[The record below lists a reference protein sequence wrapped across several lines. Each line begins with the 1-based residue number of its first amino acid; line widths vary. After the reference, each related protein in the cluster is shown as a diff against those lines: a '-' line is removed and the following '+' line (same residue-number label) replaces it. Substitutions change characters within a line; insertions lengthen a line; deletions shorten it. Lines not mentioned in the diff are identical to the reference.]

1 MAMNPSKVDFSKITI
16 SAPKTM
22 DNGGKMLYLNYGGGI
37 NSLYVTTPEVE
48 VPFDPSYFAD
58 NENSGKYSVKFSMK
72 DLEGNKSMRDFHTW
86 ASSMD
91 EMLLKKASENSQA
104 WFRKAKLS
112 DETLKELYTPMVK
125 VSTDPETGEPNGK
138 YPDSYAFKIN
148 KRDGKFKDFTIYDA
162 SKNVFDVDGTTDSPT
177 DITKLIVKGALI
189 KVVMKCNGIWV
200 ANGKFGC
207 TWKAEQVRVKIPE
220 GGLKEFAIMS
230 DSEDEDDSGPS
241 LTRQSSSAPVAAKMI
256 EDSSDDEEAVDDK
269 KVMFLEKEDSDDD
282 EQEPEPEPEKKKVV
296 KKVRKVKKAS
306 PE

>member
-1 MAMNPSKVDFSKITI
+1 MAVNPNKVDFSKITI

-22 DNGGKMLYLNYGGGI
+22 DNGGKMLFLNYGGGI

-72 DLEGNKSMRDFHTW
+72 DLDGNKSMRDFHTW
-86 ASSMD
+86 ATSMD

-125 VSTDPETGEPNGK
+125 VSTDPETGEPNGR
-138 YPDSYAFKIN
+138 YPDSFAFKIN
-148 KRDGKFKDFTIYDA
+148 KRDGKFKDFAIYDA
-162 SKNVFDVDGTTDSPT
+162 SKNVFDVDGTTDNPT

-207 TWKAEQVRVKIPE
+207 TWKAEQVRVKVPE
-220 GGLKEFAIMS
+220 GGLRDFAIMS
-230 DSEDEDDSGPS
+230 DSDDSDDEEEVSSGPP
-241 LTRQSSSAPVAAKMI
+241 LARQVSTAINMV
-256 EDSSDDEEAVDDK
+256 EDSSDEEEDK
-269 KVMFLEKEDSDDD
+269 KVMFLEKDDSDP
-282 EQEPEPEPEKKKVV
+282 EPEPEPEPEKKVV
-296 KKVRKVKKAS
+296 KKKVRKVKKVS
-306 PE
+306 SE

>member
-1 MAMNPSKVDFSKITI
+1 MSPSKVDFSKISI

-72 DLEGNKSMRDFHTW
+72 DLDGNKSMMDFHTW
-86 ASSMD
+86 ATAMD
-91 EMLLKKASENSQA
+91 GMLLQKASENSQS

-138 YPDSYAFKIN
+138 YPDSFAFKIN
-148 KRDGKFKDFTIYDA
+148 KRDGKFKDFSIYDA
-162 SKNVFDVDGTTDSPT
+162 NKVVFDVDGTTDNPT

-189 KVVMKCNGIWV
+189 KVVLKCNGIWV

-207 TWKAEQVRVKIPE
+207 TWKAEQVRVKVPE
-220 GGLKEFAIMS
+220 GGLKDFAIMS
-230 DSEDEDDSGPS
+230 DSDSEDEVD
-241 LTRQSSSAPVAAKMI
+241 SAPPLARQTSVAPANMV
-256 EDSSDDEEAVDDK
+256 EDSSDEEVDNVVDGD
-269 KVMFLEKEDSDDD
+269 DSDP
-282 EQEPEPEPEKKKVV
+282 EPEPKPEKKKVV
-296 KKVRKVKKAS
+296 KKVRKVKRAS
-306 PE
+306 AE

>member
-1 MAMNPSKVDFSKITI
+1 MAVNPNKVDFSKITI

-22 DNGGKMLYLNYGGGI
+22 DNGGKMLFLNYGGGI

-72 DLEGNKSMRDFHTW
+72 DLDGNKSMRDFHTW
-86 ASSMD
+86 ATSMD

-125 VSTDPETGEPNGK
+125 VSTDPETGEPNGR
-138 YPDSYAFKIN
+138 YPDSFAFKIN
-148 KRDGKFKDFTIYDA
+148 KRDGKFKDFAIYDA
-162 SKNVFDVDGTTDSPT
+162 SKNVFDVDGTTDNPT

-207 TWKAEQVRVKIPE
+207 TWKAEQVRVKVPE
-220 GGLKEFAIMS
+220 GGLRDFAIMS
-230 DSEDEDDSGPS
+230 DSDDSDDEDEVSSGPP
-241 LTRQSSSAPVAAKMI
+241 LARQVSSAINMV
-256 EDSSDDEEAVDDK
+256 EDSSDEEEDK
-269 KVMFLEKEDSDDD
+269 KVMFLEKDDSDP
-282 EQEPEPEPEKKKVV
+282 EPEPEPEKKVV
-296 KKVRKVKKAS
+296 KKKCRTVKKVS
-306 PE
+306 SE

>member
-256 EDSSDDEEAVDDK
+256 EDSSDEEAVDDK

>member
-1 MAMNPSKVDFSKITI
+1 MAMSAGKVDFGKITI

-58 NENSGKYSVKFSMK
+58 NDNSGKYSVKFSMK
-72 DLEGNKSMRDFHTW
+72 DLDGNKSMRDFHTW
-86 ASSMD
+86 ATAMD
-91 EMLLKKASENSQA
+91 TLLLRKASENSQA

-125 VSTDPETGEPNGK
+125 VSTDAETGEPNGK
-138 YPDSYAFKIN
+138 YADAFAFKIN

-162 SKNVFDVDGTTDSPT
+162 DKNVFDIEGTTDNPT
-177 DITKLIVKGALI
+177 DITKVLVKGALI
-189 KVVMKCNGIWV
+189 KVVLKCNGIWV

-207 TWKAEQVRVKIPE
+207 TWKAEQVRVKVPE
-220 GGLKEFAIMS
+220 GGLEEFAIMS
-230 DSEDEDDSGPS
+230 DSEDEDDGAGTGLS
-241 LTRQSSSAPVAAKMI
+241 RQISKVATAQMV
-256 EDSSDDEEAVDDK
+256 EDSSDEEEEKKDESVDES
-269 KVMFLEKEDSDDD
+269 V
-282 EQEPEPEPEKKKVV
+282 EQEPEPATEKKVVAKKKVKV
-296 KKVRKVKKAS
+296 AKKKTT

>member
-58 NENSGKYSVKFSMK
+58 NENSGKYSIKFSMK
-72 DLEGNKSMRDFHTW
+72 DLDGNKSMRDFHTW
-86 ASSMD
+86 ATSMD
-91 EMLLKKASENSQA
+91 NMLLTKASENSQA

-138 YPDSYAFKIN
+138 YPDSFAFKVN

-162 SKNVFDVDGTTDSPT
+162 DKTVFDVDGTSDNPT

-230 DSEDEDDSGPS
+230 DSDDEDDVDSGPALS
-241 LTRQSSSAPVAAKMI
+241 RQQSVAPAENMV
-256 EDSSDDEEAVDDK
+256 EDSSDDEEDPK
-269 KVMFLEKEDSDDD
+269 KESSDED
-282 EQEPEPEPEKKKVV
+282 EPEPEPEKKVLKKKV
-296 KKVRKVKKAS
+296 VRKVKKAS
-306 PE
+306 AE

>member
-22 DNGGKMLYLNYGGGI
+22 DNGGKMLFLNYGGGI

-58 NENSGKYSVKFSMK
+58 NDNSGKYSVKFSMK
-72 DLEGNKSMRDFHTW
+72 DLDGNKSMRDFHTW
-86 ASSMD
+86 AGAMD
-91 EMLLKKASENSQA
+91 EMILKKAGDNSQS
-104 WFRKAKLS
+104 WFRKPKLS

-138 YPDSYAFKIN
+138 YPDSFAFKIN
-148 KRDGKFKDFTIYDA
+148 KRDGKFKDFSIYD
-162 SKNVFDVDGTTDSPT
+162 SDKNVFDVEGTTETPT

-207 TWKAEQVRVKIPE
+207 TWKAEQVRVKVPE
-220 GGLKEFAIMS
+220 GGLQEFAIMS
-230 DSEDEDDSGPS
+230 DSDDEDDEGPP
-241 LTRQSSSAPVAAKMI
+241 LPRQQSVTPQMI
-256 EDSSDDEEAVDDK
+256 EDSSDEEVEDVKDEPEP
-269 KVMFLEKEDSDDD
+269 
-282 EQEPEPEPEKKKVV
+282 EPEPEPEKKKVV
-296 KKVRKVKKAS
+296 KKVRKVKRKDS
-306 PE
+306 E

>member
-72 DLEGNKSMRDFHTW
+72 DLDGNKSMLDFHTW
-86 ASSMD
+86 ATSMD
-91 EMLLKKASENSQA
+91 DMLLKKAGENSQA

-125 VSTDPETGEPNGK
+125 VSVDPETGEPNGK
-138 YPDSYAFKIN
+138 YPDSFAFKIN
-148 KRDGKFKDFTIYDA
+148 KRDGKFKDFSIYDA
-162 SKNVFDVDGTTDSPT
+162 TKNVFDIEGTTDDPT

-189 KVVMKCNGIWV
+189 KVVLKCNGIWV

-207 TWKAEQVRVKIPE
+207 TWKAEQVRVKVPE

-230 DSEDEDDSGPS
+230 DSDDEGDDDSGP
-241 LTRQSSSAPVAAKMI
+241 LTRQVSNAVNMV
-256 EDSSDDEEAVDDK
+256 EDSSDEEQEKD
-269 KVMFLEKEDSDDD
+269 VMFLEKDDVST
-282 EQEPEPEPEKKKVV
+282 EPEPEPEKKKVV
-296 KKVRKVKKAS
+296 KKVRKVKRTSA
-306 PE
+306 E

>member
-1 MAMNPSKVDFSKITI
+1 MAVNPSKVDFSKITI

-22 DNGGKMLYLNYGGGI
+22 DNGGKMLFLNYGGGI

-72 DLEGNKSMRDFHTW
+72 DLDGNKSMRDFHTW
-86 ASSMD
+86 ATSMD

-125 VSTDPETGEPNGK
+125 VSTDPETGEPNGR
-138 YPDSYAFKIN
+138 YPDSFAFKIN
-148 KRDGKFKDFTIYDA
+148 KRDGKFKDFAIYDA
-162 SKNVFDVDGTTDSPT
+162 SKNVFDVDGTTDNPT

-207 TWKAEQVRVKIPE
+207 TWKAEQVRVKVPE
-220 GGLKEFAIMS
+220 GGLRDFAIMS
-230 DSEDEDDSGPS
+230 DSDDEDEVDSGPPP
-241 LTRQSSSAPVAAKMI
+241 LARQQSVAPTDNMV
-256 EDSSDDEEAVDDK
+256 EDSSDEEEDP
-269 KVMFLEKEDSDDD
+269 KVMFLEKDDSDP
-282 EQEPEPEPEKKKVV
+282 EPEPEPEKKVV
-296 KKVRKVKKAS
+296 KKKVRKVKRKDS
-306 PE
+306 E